1 MICGGWI
8 GSEGEDG
15 EGPEQHTAF
24 HMAARLVLELSVCV
38 DLTAQTNRP
47 KRVYRTSSK
56 VNQGSI

>member
-24 HMAARLVLELSVCV
+24 HMAARLVLELSVCGS
-38 DLTAQTNRP
+38 DGSDQQAQTCLQN
-47 KRVYRTSSK
+47 
-56 VNQGSI
+56 